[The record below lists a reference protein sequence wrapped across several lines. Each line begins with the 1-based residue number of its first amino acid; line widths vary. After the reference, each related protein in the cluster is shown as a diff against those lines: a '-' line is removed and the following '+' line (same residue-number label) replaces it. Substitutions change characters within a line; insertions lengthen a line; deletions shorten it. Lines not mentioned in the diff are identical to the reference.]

1 MIDSTVLAQALRT
14 ALEAASRGARG
25 ANPLVGACVLDGAG
39 RVIATGFHL
48 GAGHPHAEID
58 ALRRLGRMDSAQA
71 GSLTM
76 VVTLEPC
83 NHTGRTGP
91 CAQAIANAGIGHVH
105 YAMSD
110 DTSAASGGA
119 DYLRSRGVRV
129 TQSENNRDAWE
140 LNHRWFRAKA
150 ENRPFITVKSAQSL
164 DGRINAPDG
173 SSQWITSDASR
184 NHSHGLRARVDAIVV
199 GTQTVVSDD
208 PRLTARTPA
217 GGLHEHQPYRFVL
230 GHRELPENLALAYDN
245 NWEQLRTHD
254 VFELTARATELGFNH
269 LLIEGGSIVASA
281 FIEADLADEIYC
293 YQAPV
298 IIGAGSTSV
307 NINSVTTLSQAR
319 RYRLD
324 AAQSDA
330 LTRLEADV
338 MMHLEPLPDQA
349 AQNF

>member
-1 MIDSTVLAQALRT
+1 MIDTADLDQALRT
-14 ALEAASRGARG
+14 ALEAATRGARG

-48 GAGHPHAEID
+48 GAGNPHAEID
-58 ALRRLGRMDSAQA
+58 ALRRLGRMDRAQA
-71 GSLTM
+71 AELTM

-119 DYLRSRGVRV
+119 QFLRSRGVQV
-129 TQSENNRDAWE
+129 TQSENNQAPWE

-150 ENRPFITVKSAQSL
+150 ENRPFITVKTAQSL

-199 GTQTVVSDD
+199 GTNTVLADD
-208 PRLTARTPA
+208 PRLTARTAA
-217 GGLHEHQPYRFVL
+217 GGLHEHQPYRIVM
-230 GHRELPENLALAYDN
+230 GHRELPENLALAYDS
-245 NWEQLRTHD
+245 NWEQLRTHK
-254 VFELTARATELGFNH
+254 VSELIERATELGFNH
-269 LLIEGGSIVASA
+269 LLIEGGSIIASA

-298 IIGAGSTSV
+298 IIGAGSPSV
-307 NINSVTTLSQAR
+307 NIGSVATLSQAR
-319 RYRLD
+319 HFRLD
-324 AAQSDA
+324 AHQSDA
-330 LTRLEADV
+330 LTRLDADV
-338 MMHLEPLPDQA
+338 MMHLEPLPERA
-349 AQNF
+349 ARTL